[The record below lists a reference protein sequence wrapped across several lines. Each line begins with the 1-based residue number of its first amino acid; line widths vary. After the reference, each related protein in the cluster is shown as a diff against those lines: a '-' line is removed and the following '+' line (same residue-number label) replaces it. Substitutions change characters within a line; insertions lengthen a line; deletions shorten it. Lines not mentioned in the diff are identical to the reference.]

1 MPVITE
7 SSLTRPG
14 APSSVT
20 ASQNSSVLVQSSRW
34 CRSYFKTYKILL
46 RFAGLRAGSS
56 WTFILGEKAGHC
68 FYLCHPSRYQLYTL
82 LRTAYLYAHHS
93 SICFPF
99 LRVCSSL
106 LYRRKKDRSF
116 TFSPVRCSQLIL
128 TYTCIGH
135 IRTSKNITNDIVSEY
150 SNQYI
155 GKPSMATRPIHAPQR
170 FYHQGAE
177 KGDDRVSPCRG
188 NRCKR
193 VCPRDTRNLT
203 RAFLS
208 GSSTR

>member
-1 MPVITE
+1 M
-7 SSLTRPG
+7 
-14 APSSVT
+14 
-20 ASQNSSVLVQSSRW
+20 LVQSSKPGSLLLQNVQDLASVRW
-34 CRSYFKTYKILL
+34 AEGWKLVDVHSRRKGWALL
-46 RFAGLRAGSS
+46 
-56 WTFILGEKAGHC
+56 E
-68 FYLCHPSRYQLYTL
+68 LYTL

-93 SICFPF
+93 SIFFPF

-208 GSSTR
+208 GSSTRSYFP